1 MEYGDWNNP
10 VLVDL
15 GGAGHYAIITNAL
28 DAANCMSEEW
38 PVVSGPVVDEA
49 VLVCLDAVLGMASA
63 EESRK
68 AFLEAAQEAGRATG
82 AAYRLLRQIGDYDSR
97 DPERSHLQ
105 DE

>member
-10 VLVDL
+10 VIVDL

-38 PVVSGPVVDEA
+38 PVVSGPIVDEA

-68 AFLEAAQEAGRATG
+68 AFLEAAQEAGLSVR
-82 AAYRLLRQIGDYDSR
+82 
-97 DPERSHLQ
+97 PEFGSLH
-105 DE
+105 